1 MPKCRSGFAAAL
13 GYAPPFTGNSMRT
26 IRIHVDQ
33 PLAIGATVNL
43 PPSASEHVGRVL
55 RMVAGDALV
64 LFNGDGCDYPA
75 SIVAVGKRE
84 VQAQV
89 QTVQPLHNESPLALT
104 LAQGVARGDKMDL
117 VVQKA
122 TELGVARIVPLLT
135 ERSDVRLDAAR
146 AEKRLLHWRAVVASA
161 CEQCG
166 RARIPEVMPAVPLAT
181 WLTALAEDGGSRLAL
196 LPHGDLGARELVFGA
211 AGGTLVAGPEGG
223 LGDGDVAALVAAGFS
238 GLRLGPRI
246 LRTETAGLAALAAL
260 QALHGDL

>member
-1 MPKCRSGFAAAL
+1 
-13 GYAPPFTGNSMRT
+13 MRT

-33 PLAIGATVNL
+33 PLAIDATVNL

-55 RMVAGDALV
+55 RMAVGDALV
-64 LFNGDGCDYPA
+64 LFNGDGSDYPA
-75 SIVAVGKRE
+75 TIVAAGKRE
-84 VQAQV
+84 VQVRV
-89 QTVQPLHNESPLALT
+89 QTAEPLHNESPLALT

-122 TELGVARIVPLLT
+122 TELGVVRIVPLLT

-146 AEKRLLHWRAVVASA
+146 AEKRLLHWRAVAASA

-166 RARIPEVMPAVPLAT
+166 RARVPDVLPAMPLSAWLAA
-181 WLTALAEDGGSRLAL
+181 LTDDGRVRLAL
-196 LPHGDLGARELVFGA
+196 LPRGKQAARDLRFSA
-211 AGGTLVAGPEGG
+211 AGGILVAGPEGG
-223 LGDGDVAALVAAGFS
+223 LGDGDVATLAAAGFG
-238 GLRLGPRI
+238 GLKLGPRI